1 MADEIIDFLVEVLFD
16 SLVDITVSVIPE
28 NKHSEKLE
36 KVLSVFVVIL
46 TFVFLI
52 LFIVGICMIGETD
65 GASVLGKVLICL
77 LPAQVVTSVVLY
89 IVKKLKE
96 KKK

>member
-16 SLVDITVSVIPE
+16 SLVDITISVIPE

-36 KVLSVFVVIL
+36 KVLSVFIAIL

-52 LFIVGICMIGETD
+52 LFIVGICMLGETD
-65 GASVLGKVLICL
+65 GESVLGKVFICL
-77 LPAQVVTSVVLY
+77 MPIQVVVSVILY
-89 IVKKLKE
+89 IIKKVKNG
-96 KKK
+96 KK

>member
-16 SLVDITVSVIPE
+16 SLVDITISVIPE

-36 KVLSVFVVIL
+36 KVFSVFIAIL

-52 LFIVGICMIGETD
+52 LFIVGICMLGETD
-65 GASVLGKVLICL
+65 GESIWGKVFICL
-77 LPAQVVTSVVLY
+77 MPIQVVVSLVLY
-89 IVKKLKE
+89 IIKKIKNR
-96 KKK
+96 KK